1 MLRVHDR
8 IFYYPHISTYVTI
21 NLLSVLLL
29 RQLCCAFINHNHL
42 HHDQA
47 PRISRQQDVSITR
60 LKTESQTTEKGKCME
75 EHEGRRQWKRVSA
88 LVGVFSA
95 ALLLGGGA
103 VLCEAP
109 EESSPDQN
117 SAGTGNEDDRNQIR
131 ELGKEAI
138 GQGATCSGDPIK
150 NPENPKRQRRRFRMM
165 IKGESAERKPHC
177 SHVDA
182 TTPLSH
188 EEAVWQARKLLRQRM
203 QEIGAPGLSVGV
215 TVDGKT
221 VWTYGIVY
229 SMRNEL

>member
-1 MLRVHDR
+1 M
-8 IFYYPHISTYVTI
+8 
-21 NLLSVLLL
+21 
-29 RQLCCAFINHNHL
+29 

-47 PRISRQQDVSITR
+47 PRISHQQDVSITR
-60 LKTESQTTEKGKCME
+60 LKTESQMTEKGKCME
-75 EHEGRRQWKRVSA
+75 EQEGRRQWKRVSA
-88 LVGVFSA
+88 LVGVFGA
-95 ALLLGGGA
+95 AFLLRGGA

-117 SAGTGNEDDRNQIR
+117 SAGTRNEDDRNQIR
-131 ELGKEAI
+131 ELGKESI

-150 NPENPKRQRRRFRMM
+150 NPENPKRRRRRFRMM
-165 IKGESAERKPHC
+165 VKEESAERKPHC

-221 VWTYGIVY
+221 VWTDGIVY